1 MVDIPNINPNIVKN
15 NTPFFEVKNL
25 VDMVNRYALSCTW
38 EQAIQCPCFHDS
50 SPDINCNL
58 CHGQGW
64 IYENPV
70 TLDIALLSDQNKTL
84 GTRDG
89 NFIPLS
95 TIGVPQVTSNGIEN
109 GIKPNDRI
117 TVNGWDTTQNYIFT
131 LTNQRFKNG
140 IFMPYKINKILK
152 AYTKEN
158 NKLVDVSSSLTLNK
172 DTNILTVSDSSL
184 IDKNITLLLSV
195 IKRFYVVGMA
205 KELRYFQISKLDK
218 KKIVTGNGNSYLTY
232 EQLVDNEFPEGVQ
245 TFRAF
250 NNLILRREN
259 LYFSDFNVIDNNIS
273 EDEQNNYIIS
283 DPQMKQ
289 INNVLGDE

>member
-1 MVDIPNINPNIVKN
+1 MVEIPNINPNIPKN
-15 NTPFFEVKNL
+15 NTPFFQVKSL
-25 VDMVNRYALSCTW
+25 IDMVDRYSIECTW
-38 EQAIQCPCFHDS
+38 EQALQCPCFHDS
-50 SPDINCNL
+50 SPDINCPL

-64 IYENPV
+64 LYEDPV
-70 TLDIALLSDQNKTL
+70 TLNMALLSDQNKEL
-84 GTRDG
+84 GSREG

-95 TIGVPQVTSNGIEN
+95 TIAVPQVTSNGIEN

-131 LTNQRFKNG
+131 VTEQRFKNG
-140 IFMPYKINKILK
+140 IFMPYKISKILK
-152 AYTKEN
+152 AYIKDGN
-158 NKLVDVSSSLTLNK
+158 NLVDVSSSLSLNT
-172 DTNILTVSDSSL
+172 DTNILTITDESL
-184 IDKNITLLLSV
+184 INKNITLLLSV

-205 KELRYFQISKLDK
+205 KELRYFQIKKRQDK
-218 KKIVTGNGNSYLTY
+218 EEVTGNGNSFLTY
-232 EQLVDNEFPEGVQ
+232 EQLVDGDFPTGVQ

-273 EDEQNNYIIS
+273 EEEQNNYIIT

-289 INNVLGDE
+289 INNILGDE